1 MFWQGAFSGVPMM
14 SVLEVYTYFVLP
26 ALVLG
31 IGIGA
36 FWLTRSHDHAR

>member
-1 MFWQGAFSGVPMM
+1 MSLQGAFSEVPTM

-31 IGIGA
+31 IGFGA
-36 FWLTRSHDHAR
+36 LWLTRSHDHAR